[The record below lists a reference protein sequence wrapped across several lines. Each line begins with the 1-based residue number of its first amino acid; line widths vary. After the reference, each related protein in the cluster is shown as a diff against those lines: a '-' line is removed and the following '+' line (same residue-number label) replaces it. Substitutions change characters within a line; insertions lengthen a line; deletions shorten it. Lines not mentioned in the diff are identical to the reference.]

1 MTAARPRR
9 RRAPFRKL
17 HSSGGGGT
25 HQARIHGRVISV
37 TQAGDVA
44 NVLLGFDDVS
54 DTPDPS
60 RRSWVDFHS
69 LLRIKGHWK
78 ITNKTA
84 THATRAG
91 WAADRRARLEEAT
104 VA

>member
-1 MTAARPRR
+1 M
-9 RRAPFRKL
+9 
-17 HSSGGGGT
+17 
-25 HQARIHGRVISV
+25 
-37 TQAGDVA
+37 
-44 NVLLGFDDVS
+44 S